1 LAFQPDEEQEMARKR
16 VDVDMENPPEAVID
30 FVCQA
35 LETER
40 GGVLVYETAIRCAEN
55 EELAEEWRKYL
66 EETREHVARYTEIA
80 ETLGI
85 DPATETPGVQIARL
99 NGRSLVDLMEHA
111 LEAGDPEAAQ
121 LVAAECVVI
130 AETKCQLNWQLV
142 GELGTKGKGPKAK
155 ELTQAYEEV
164 MEQENEH
171 LFHTRGWARE
181 LWIERLG
188 MPGVLPPPEEE
199 KDVKTAIG
207 AERAKNA
214 REEML

>member
-1 LAFQPDEEQEMARKR
+1 MASKQSR
-16 VDVDMENPPEAVID
+16 VDMENPPEPVVD
-30 FVCQA
+30 FVLQA

-40 GGVLVYETAIRCAEN
+40 GGVLVYETAIECAEN
-55 EELAEEWRKYL
+55 EDLAEEWRKYL
-66 EETREHVARYTEIA
+66 DQTRDHVERYTEIA
-80 ETLGI
+80 GVLGI
-85 DPATETPGVQIARL
+85 DPDTETPSVEIARN
-99 NGRSLVDLMEHA
+99 NGRALVQLMELA
-111 LEAGDPEAAQ
+111 LKAGDREAAQ

-130 AETKCQLNWQLV
+130 AETKCHLNWELV
-142 GELGTKGKGPKAK
+142 GKLAEKAKGEAAK
-155 ELTQAYEEV
+155 ELKRAHEEV
-164 MEQENEH
+164 MEQEAEH
-171 LFHTRGWARE
+171 LFHTKGWARE